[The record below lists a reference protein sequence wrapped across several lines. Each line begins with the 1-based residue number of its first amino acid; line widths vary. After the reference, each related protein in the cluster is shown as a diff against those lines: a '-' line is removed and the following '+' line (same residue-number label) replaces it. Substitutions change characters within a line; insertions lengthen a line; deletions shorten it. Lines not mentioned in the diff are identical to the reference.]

1 MSRGTYRWWAPVG
14 AQFGLELVDLRLKLV
29 DEAQARSERP
39 GPGLRDWQG
48 GEQLAPAP
56 PEQV

>member
-1 MSRGTYRWWAPVG
+1 MSRGTYRWWAPG
-14 AQFGLELVDLRLKLV
+14 RAQFGLELVDLRLKLV

-48 GEQLAPAP
+48 GEQLAPAH